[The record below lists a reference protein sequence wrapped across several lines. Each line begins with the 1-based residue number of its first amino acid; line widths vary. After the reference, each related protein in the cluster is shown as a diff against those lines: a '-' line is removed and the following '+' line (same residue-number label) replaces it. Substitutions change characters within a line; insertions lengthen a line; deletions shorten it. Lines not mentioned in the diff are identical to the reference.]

1 MDSSNIYSHCIASWN
16 VPCGQ
21 GKHGEKDICKIIWLL
36 HILQHLHLVIKRM
49 NCSYQ
54 TQQLQMKY
62 AVTVSIYVK
71 SLDDIGELIKKYS
84 CVDGITYDI
93 ENAIQSV
100 KIM

>member
-1 MDSSNIYSHCIASWN
+1 
-16 VPCGQ
+16 
-21 GKHGEKDICKIIWLL
+21 
-36 HILQHLHLVIKRM
+36 
-49 NCSYQ
+49 
-54 TQQLQMKY
+54 MKY